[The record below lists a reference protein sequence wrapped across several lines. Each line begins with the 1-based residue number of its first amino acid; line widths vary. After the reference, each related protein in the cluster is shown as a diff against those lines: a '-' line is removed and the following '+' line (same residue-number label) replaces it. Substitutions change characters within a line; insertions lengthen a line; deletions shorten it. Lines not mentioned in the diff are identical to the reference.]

1 MTHPL
6 RVPLEG
12 FCLGKKTMSNVLNS
26 FNDDTIC
33 AIATAMSDA
42 GIGII
47 RVSGSKALS
56 ICDKI
61 YLSPKKKHD
70 LLSHEPNSIKFGYIC
85 DGSDSEKIID
95 EVMISYMKGPHSY
108 TREDV
113 IEINSHGGML
123 VMNEILSLLLKN
135 GCRLAEPGEFT
146 KRAFLSGRI
155 DLTKAEAVMDIISA
169 QNNFALESSR
179 NQLQGNISDKVK
191 DLRKD
196 ILYQMAFIESALD
209 DPENYDLTGFPEKLR
224 GIILPM
230 ITSIEQLLKAADEG
244 KIRKDGIKT
253 VIIGKPNAGK
263 SSLLN
268 ALSGNERAIVTD
280 IAGTTRDT
288 IEETVRLD
296 DIILNL
302 IDTAGIRST
311 EDLIEKIGVDKAK
324 EKVAEA
330 DLCLYILDSTSL
342 IDGEDKEIA
351 RLCADKKTIVI
362 LNKNDLSGEIKIT
375 KDILPMLFSDID
387 VDTLPVISTSLLN
400 GEGVDALKRAITE
413 LFFNGEIAP
422 KQEIYITNLR
432 HKDLLM
438 KTLDSLKLV
447 IDSID
452 KELSEDFYTVDLTN
466 AYTYLGEIIGVEV
479 GDDLVEEIFSKF
491 CMGK

>member
-1 MTHPL
+1 
-6 RVPLEG
+6 
-12 FCLGKKTMSNVLNS
+12 MSSVLNN

-47 RVSGSKALS
+47 RVSGKEALT

-61 YLSPKKKHD
+61 YVSPKKEHT
-70 LLSHEPNSIKFGYIC
+70 LLTHKPNTIKYGYIC
-85 DGSDSEKIID
+85 NDQGDIVD
-95 EVMISYMKGPHSY
+95 EVMISFMKGPHSY

-123 VMNEILSLLLKN
+123 VMNEILSLLLSK

-155 DLTKAEAVMDIISA
+155 DLTKAEAVMDIIGA
-169 QNNFALESSR
+169 QNKFALDSSR
-179 NQLQGNISDKVK
+179 AQLQGSIYKEVK
-191 DLRKD
+191 ALRED
-196 ILYQMAFIESALD
+196 ILYQMAYIESAID
-209 DPENYDLTGFPEKLR
+209 DPESYDLTGYSDKLKEKVTAMSEKIR
-224 GIILPM
+224 K
-230 ITSIEQLLKAADEG
+230 LLKTADEG

-280 IAGTTRDT
+280 IAGTTRDV

-302 IDTAGIRST
+302 IDTAGIRDT

-324 EKVAEA
+324 EKLFEA
-330 DLCLYILDSTSL
+330 DLCLYIIDSTSE
-342 IDGEDKEIA
+342 IDDEDKQISS
-351 RLCADKKTIVI
+351 LCADKKTIVI
-362 LNKNDLSGEIKIT
+362 LNKNDLTGDIKIS
-375 KDILPMLFSDID
+375 KDILPMLFSGSESLDF
-387 VDTLPVISTSLLN
+387 PVITTSLLN
-400 GEGVDALKRAITE
+400 GEGIEELKRAITE
-413 LFFNGEIAP
+413 LFLGGEIAP

-432 HKDLLM
+432 HKELLS
-438 KTLDSLKLV
+438 KTVESLALV
-447 IDSID
+447 IDSIEKD
-452 KELSEDFYTVDLTN
+452 LSEDFYTVDLTN
-466 AYTYLGEIIGVEV
+466 AYVYLGEIIGEEI
-479 GDDLVEEIFSKF
+479 GDDLAEEIFSKF

>member
-1 MTHPL
+1 
-6 RVPLEG
+6 
-12 FCLGKKTMSNVLNS
+12 MSSVLNN

-47 RVSGSKALS
+47 RVSGKNALS

-61 YLSPKKKHD
+61 YVSPKKEHT
-70 LLSHEPNSIKFGYIC
+70 LLNHKPNTIKYGFIC
-85 DGSDSEKIID
+85 NDNGEIVD
-95 EVMISYMKGPHSY
+95 EVMISFMKGPHSY

-123 VMNEILSLLLKN
+123 VMNEILSLLLSK

-155 DLTKAEAVMDIISA
+155 DLTKAEAVMDIIGA
-169 QNNFALESSR
+169 QNKFALDSSR
-179 NQLQGNISDKVK
+179 KQLQGSIYKEVK
-191 DLRKD
+191 ALRED
-196 ILYQMAFIESALD
+196 ILYQMAYIESAID
-209 DPENYDLTGFPEKLR
+209 DPESYDLTGYSDKLKEKVTLMSEK
-224 GIILPM
+224 IKN
-230 ITSIEQLLKAADEG
+230 LLKTADEG

-280 IAGTTRDT
+280 IAGTTRDV

-302 IDTAGIRST
+302 IDTAGIRDT

-324 EKVAEA
+324 EKVEEA
-330 DLCLYILDSTSL
+330 DLCLYIIDSTSE
-342 IDGEDKEIA
+342 IDDEDKQIIS
-351 RLCADKKTIVI
+351 LCADKKTIVI
-362 LNKNDLSGEIKIT
+362 LNKNDLTGNIKIS
-375 KDILPMLFSDID
+375 KDILPMLFSGNES
-387 VDTLPVISTSLLN
+387 VDFPVITTSLLN
-400 GEGVDALKRAITE
+400 GEGIEDLKRAITE
-413 LFFNGEIAP
+413 LFLGGEIAP
-422 KQEIYITNLR
+422 KQEIYITNVR
-432 HKDLLM
+432 HKELLS
-438 KTLDSLKLV
+438 KTAESLSLV

-452 KELSEDFYTVDLTN
+452 KDLSEDFYTVDLTN
-466 AYTYLGEIIGVEV
+466 AYVFLGEIIGEEI
-479 GDDLVEEIFSKF
+479 GDDLAEEIFSKF

>member
-1 MTHPL
+1 
-6 RVPLEG
+6 
-12 FCLGKKTMSNVLNS
+12 MSSVLNN

-47 RVSGSKALS
+47 RVSGKEALT

-61 YLSPKKKHD
+61 YVSPKKEHT
-70 LLSHEPNSIKFGYIC
+70 LLTHKPNTIKYGFIC
-85 DGSDSEKIID
+85 NDQGDIVD
-95 EVMISYMKGPHSY
+95 EVMISFMKGPHSY

-123 VMNEILSLLLKN
+123 VMNEILSLLLLK

-155 DLTKAEAVMDIISA
+155 DLTKAEAVMDIIGA
-169 QNNFALESSR
+169 QNKFALDSSR
-179 NQLQGNISDKVK
+179 AQLQGSIYKEVK
-191 DLRKD
+191 ALRED
-196 ILYQMAFIESALD
+196 ILYQMAYIESAID
-209 DPENYDLTGFPEKLR
+209 DPESYDLTGYYDKLKEKVTAMSEKIR
-224 GIILPM
+224 K
-230 ITSIEQLLKAADEG
+230 LLKTADEG

-280 IAGTTRDT
+280 IAGTTRDV

-302 IDTAGIRST
+302 IDTAGIRDT

-324 EKVAEA
+324 EKLSEA
-330 DLCLYILDSTSL
+330 DLCLYIIDSTSE
-342 IDGEDKEIA
+342 IDDEDKQISS
-351 RLCADKKTIVI
+351 LCADKKTIVI
-362 LNKNDLSGEIKIT
+362 LNKNDLTGDIKIS
-375 KDILPMLFSDID
+375 KDILPMLFSGSESLDF
-387 VDTLPVISTSLLN
+387 PVITTSLLN
-400 GEGVDALKRAITE
+400 GEGIEELKRAITE
-413 LFFNGEIAP
+413 LFLGGEIAP

-432 HKDLLM
+432 HKELLS
-438 KTLDSLKLV
+438 KTVESLALV
-447 IDSID
+447 IDSIEKD
-452 KELSEDFYTVDLTN
+452 LSEDFYTVDLTN
-466 AYTYLGEIIGVEV
+466 AYVYLGEIIGEEI
-479 GDDLVEEIFSKF
+479 GDDLAEEIFSKF

>member
-1 MTHPL
+1 
-6 RVPLEG
+6 
-12 FCLGKKTMSNVLNS
+12 MSSVLNN

-47 RVSGSKALS
+47 RVSGKEALT

-61 YLSPKKKHD
+61 YVSPKKEHT
-70 LLSHEPNSIKFGYIC
+70 LLTHKPNTIKYGYIC
-85 DGSDSEKIID
+85 NDQGDIID
-95 EVMISYMKGPHSY
+95 EVMISFMKGPHSY

-123 VMNEILSLLLKN
+123 VMNEILSLLLSK

-155 DLTKAEAVMDIISA
+155 DLTKAEAVMDIIGA
-169 QNNFALESSR
+169 QNKFALDSSR
-179 NQLQGNISDKVK
+179 KQLQGSIYKEVK
-191 DLRKD
+191 ALRED
-196 ILYQMAFIESALD
+196 ILYQMAYIESAID
-209 DPENYDLTGFPEKLR
+209 DPESYDLTGYSDKLKEKVTAMSEKIR
-224 GIILPM
+224 K
-230 ITSIEQLLKAADEG
+230 LLKTADEG

-280 IAGTTRDT
+280 IAGTTRDV

-302 IDTAGIRST
+302 IDTAGIRDT

-324 EKVAEA
+324 EKLSEA
-330 DLCLYILDSTSL
+330 DLCLYIIDSTSE
-342 IDGEDKEIA
+342 IDDEDKQISS
-351 RLCADKKTIVI
+351 LCADKKTIVI
-362 LNKNDLSGEIKIT
+362 LNKNDLTGDIKIS
-375 KDILPMLFSDID
+375 KDILPMLFSGSEPLDF
-387 VDTLPVISTSLLN
+387 PVITTSLLN
-400 GEGVDALKRAITE
+400 GEGIEELKRAITE
-413 LFFNGEIAP
+413 LFLGGEIAP

-432 HKDLLM
+432 HKELLS
-438 KTLDSLKLV
+438 KTVESLALV
-447 IDSID
+447 IDSIEKD
-452 KELSEDFYTVDLTN
+452 LSEDFYTVDLTN
-466 AYTYLGEIIGVEV
+466 AYVYLGEIIGEEI
-479 GDDLVEEIFSKF
+479 GDDLAEEIFSKF

>member
-1 MTHPL
+1 M
-6 RVPLEG
+6 G
-12 FCLGKKTMSNVLNS
+12 NVLNKL
-26 FNDDTIC
+26 NDDTIC

-47 RVSGSKALS
+47 RVSGREAVS
-56 ICDKI
+56 ICDRI
-61 YLSPKKKHD
+61 FISASGKHD
-70 LLSHEPNSIKFGYIC
+70 LASHAPNTIKYGFIC
-85 DGSDSEKIID
+85 DEEHDHKIID
-95 EVMISYMKGPHSY
+95 EVMISFMKAPHSY

-123 VMNEILSLLLKN
+123 VMNEILSLLLHN
-135 GCRLAEPGEFT
+135 GCRMADPGEFT
-146 KRAFLSGRI
+146 QRAFLNGRI
-155 DLTKAEAVMDIISA
+155 DLTKAEAIMDVISA
-169 QNNFALESSR
+169 QNRFALESSR
-179 NQLQGNISDKVK
+179 QQLQGNIYNEVK
-191 DLRKD
+191 KLRQD

-209 DPENYDLTGFPEKLR
+209 DPENYDLTGFPIKLK
-224 GIILPM
+224 GIINPM
-230 ITSIEQLLKAADEG
+230 IDRISTLLKNADEG

-280 IAGTTRDT
+280 IAGTTRDV
-288 IEETVRLD
+288 IEETIRLD

-302 IDTAGIRST
+302 IDTAGIRNT

-330 DLCLYILDSTSL
+330 DLCLYILDSTSD
-342 IDGEDKEIA
+342 IDDEDREISS
-351 RLCADKKTIVI
+351 LCLDKNTIVI
-362 LNKNDLSGEIKIT
+362 LNKNDLSGNIKIT
-375 KDILPMLFSDID
+375 NDILPVLFSDMPDRHI
-387 VDTLPVISTSLLN
+387 PVITTSLLN
-400 GEGVDALKRAITE
+400 GEGLDDLKQAIID

-422 KQEIYITNLR
+422 KQEIYITNMR
-432 HKDLLM
+432 HKDLLSRS
-438 KTLDSLKLV
+438 LDSLKLV

-452 KELSEDFYTVDLTN
+452 KDLSEDFYTVDLSN
-466 AYTYLGEIIGVEV
+466 AYSFLGEIIGEEV

>member
-1 MTHPL
+1 
-6 RVPLEG
+6 
-12 FCLGKKTMSNVLNS
+12 MSSVLNN

-47 RVSGSKALS
+47 RVSGKNALS

-61 YLSPKKKHD
+61 YVSPKKEHT
-70 LLSHEPNSIKFGYIC
+70 LLNHKPNTIKYGFIC
-85 DGSDSEKIID
+85 NDNGEIVD
-95 EVMISYMKGPHSY
+95 EVMISFMKGPHSY

-123 VMNEILSLLLKN
+123 VMNEILSLLLSK

-155 DLTKAEAVMDIISA
+155 DLTKAEAVMDIIGA
-169 QNNFALESSR
+169 QNKFALDSSR
-179 NQLQGNISDKVK
+179 KQLQGSIYKEVK
-191 DLRKD
+191 ALRED
-196 ILYQMAFIESALD
+196 ILYQMAYIESAID
-209 DPENYDLTGFPEKLR
+209 DPESYDLTGYSDKLKEKVTLMSEK
-224 GIILPM
+224 IKN
-230 ITSIEQLLKAADEG
+230 LLKTADEG

-280 IAGTTRDT
+280 IAGTTRDV

-302 IDTAGIRST
+302 IDTAGIRDT

-324 EKVAEA
+324 EKVEEA
-330 DLCLYILDSTSL
+330 DLCLYIIDSTSE
-342 IDGEDKEIA
+342 IDDEDKQIIS
-351 RLCADKKTIVI
+351 LCADKKTIVI
-362 LNKNDLSGEIKIT
+362 LNKNDLTGNIKIS
-375 KDILPMLFSDID
+375 KDILPMLFSGNES
-387 VDTLPVISTSLLN
+387 VDFPVITTSLLN
-400 GEGVDALKRAITE
+400 GEGIEDLKRAITE
-413 LFFNGEIAP
+413 LFLGGEIAP
-422 KQEIYITNLR
+422 KQEIYITNIR
-432 HKDLLM
+432 HKELLS
-438 KTLDSLKLV
+438 KTAESLSLV

-452 KELSEDFYTVDLTN
+452 KDLSEDFYTVDLTN
-466 AYTYLGEIIGVEV
+466 AYVFLGEIIGEEI
-479 GDDLVEEIFSKF
+479 GDDLAEEIFSKF

>member
-1 MTHPL
+1 
-6 RVPLEG
+6 
-12 FCLGKKTMSNVLNS
+12 MSSVLNN

-47 RVSGSKALS
+47 RVSGKDALT

-61 YLSPKKKHD
+61 YVSPKKEHT
-70 LLSHEPNSIKFGYIC
+70 LLTHKPNTIKYGYIC
-85 DGSDSEKIID
+85 NDQGDIVD
-95 EVMISYMKGPHSY
+95 EVMISFMKGPHSY

-123 VMNEILSLLLKN
+123 VMNEILSLLLAK

-155 DLTKAEAVMDIISA
+155 DLTKAEAVMDIIGA
-169 QNNFALESSR
+169 QNRFALDSSR
-179 NQLQGNISDKVK
+179 KQLQGSIYKEVK
-191 DLRKD
+191 ALRED
-196 ILYQMAFIESALD
+196 ILYQMAYIESAID
-209 DPENYDLTGFPEKLR
+209 DPESYDLTGYSDKLKEKVTAMSEKIR
-224 GIILPM
+224 K
-230 ITSIEQLLKAADEG
+230 LLKTADEG

-280 IAGTTRDT
+280 IAGTTRDV

-302 IDTAGIRST
+302 IDTAGIRDT

-324 EKVAEA
+324 EKVEEA
-330 DLCLYILDSTSL
+330 DLCLYIIDSTSE
-342 IDGEDKEIA
+342 IDDEDKQISS
-351 RLCADKKTIVI
+351 LCADKKTIVI
-362 LNKNDLSGEIKIT
+362 LNKNDLTCDIKIS
-375 KDILPMLFSDID
+375 KDILPMLFSGSDS
-387 VDTLPVISTSLLN
+387 VDFPVITTSLLN
-400 GEGVDALKRAITE
+400 GEGIEELKRAITE
-413 LFFNGEIAP
+413 LFLGGEIAP

-432 HKDLLM
+432 HKELLS
-438 KTLDSLKLV
+438 KTVESLALV
-447 IDSID
+447 IDSIEKD
-452 KELSEDFYTVDLTN
+452 LSEDFYTVDLTN
-466 AYTYLGEIIGVEV
+466 AYVYLGEIIGEEI
-479 GDDLVEEIFSKF
+479 GDDLAEEIFSKF